1 MVEYTLLAIPPEK
14 ALKSVASERFF
25 RGDLII
31 SYDVRR
37 QYVLISQ
44 SMPGIQAAIERIANQ
59 TVSLTSLHES
69 ARRQHRK
76 GWTGGAWNVVRMDRD
91 AAIEHWNSVRAKF
104 AQRVVAV
111 RRQSAWKFEQL
122 SEQ

>member
-1 MVEYTLLAIPPEK
+1 MVRYTMLAVPEEK
-14 ALKSVASERFF
+14 TLKSVGAQPFF

-31 SYDVRR
+31 AHDVRQ
-37 QYVLISQ
+37 QYVLIAQ

-91 AAIEHWNSVRAKF
+91 SAIEHWNSVRAKF
-104 AQRVVAV
+104 AQRIVAV
-111 RRQSAWKFEQL
+111 RRQSAWRFE
-122 SEQ
+122 

>member
-1 MVEYTLLAIPPEK
+1 MEYTLFIVPAEK
-14 ALKSVASERFF
+14 TMKSVEAERFF

-31 SYDVRR
+31 AHDVRR

-69 ARRQHRK
+69 SRRQHRK

-91 AAIEHWNSVRAKF
+91 SAIEHWNSVRAKF

-111 RRQSAWKFEQL
+111 RRQSAWKFE
-122 SEQ
+122 